1 MSYNNS
7 SITYDALGNPT
18 TYLDNTLTW
27 EKGRQLKS
35 YGSIASFEY
44 NGRGIR
50 TKKTTN
56 NLVTEYFLDG
66 TKILAQN
73 DKLMSESV
81 LTENLMEFLYGID
94 GVIGFKLNNNSYYYK
109 KNLQGDIIG
118 IYNSDLQLIA
128 KYAYDAWG
136 NHKISYLEG
145 SNFVDFNNE
154 SSYTNIS
161 NNNLY
166 IALKNPFR
174 YRSYY
179 YDQET
184 SLYYLNSR
192 YYDPRTGR
200 FINVDDLSVL
210 DITNIALNG
219 INLYAYCLNNPVND
233 IDSEGNLSWWQWL
246 LFGIGAV
253 LVIASAVV
261 LTIASGGTAL
271 GVFGTIAVGTA
282 KGVLIGAGVGTALG
296 AIGGGIYSAVTGADF
311 WSSVASGA
319 AMGFGIGAIIG
330 GLIGGSVAGIQVAN
344 AAKMWSK
351 GTFKS
356 GFQSMKYHFKTHVI
370 NQGYSK
376 NYSIIQYTNEALNF
390 SNKYSHLFKFDY
402 SNKYNMIRWIYGN
415 SDALGY
421 FDKLGKIITY
431 ILKR

>member
-44 NGRGIR
+44 NGQGIR

-73 DKLMSESV
+73 DKLMSDSV

-179 YDQET
+179 FDQET

-200 FINVDDLSVL
+200 FINVDDISVL
-210 DITNIALNG
+210 DITN
-219 INLYAYCLNNPVND
+219 
-233 IDSEGNLSWWQWL
+233 
-246 LFGIGAV
+246 
-253 LVIASAVV
+253 
-261 LTIASGGTAL
+261 
-271 GVFGTIAVGTA
+271 
-282 KGVLIGAGVGTALG
+282 K
-296 AIGGGIYSAVTGADF
+296 
-311 WSSVASGA
+311 
-319 AMGFGIGAIIG
+319 
-330 GLIGGSVAGIQVAN
+330 
-344 AAKMWSK
+344 
-351 GTFKS
+351 
-356 GFQSMKYHFKTHVI
+356 H
-370 NQGYSK
+370 
-376 NYSIIQYTNEALNF
+376 
-390 SNKYSHLFKFDY
+390 
-402 SNKYNMIRWIYGN
+402 
-415 SDALGY
+415 
-421 FDKLGKIITY
+421 
-431 ILKR
+431 

>member
-44 NGRGIR
+44 NGQGIR

-73 DKLMSESV
+73 DKLMSDSV

-154 SSYTNIS
+154 SSYTNTS

-200 FINVDDLSVL
+200 FINVDDISIL

-219 INLYAYCLNNPVND
+219 INLYSYCLNDPVNE
-233 IDSEGNLSWWQWL
+233 IDNSGNLPDWL
-246 LFGIGAV
+246 KWLIGGLALIGAV
-253 LVIASAVV
+253 I
-261 LTIASGGTAL
+261 LT
-271 GVFGTIAVGTA
+271 V
-282 KGVLIGAGVGTALG
+282 
-296 AIGGGIYSAVTGADF
+296 VTGGSLTPVFIGMGTSILGSGIIQGSITAINGDSF
-311 WSSVASGA
+311 WNGFVSGA
-319 AMGFGIGAIIG
+319 ADGAMWGGIFAFAGAAINTIRYFSSTTK
-330 GLIGGSVAGIQVAN
+330 LYRAVSVAEFNDIAKTGKFLSRGFSEGKYFATTKNN
-344 AAKMWSK
+344 AKIWGARLSGVNNYKLVKVRVSK
-351 GTFKS
+351 KLLKIS
-356 GFQSMKYHFKTHVI
+356 L
-370 NQGYSK
+370 K
-376 NYSIIQYTNEALNF
+376 N
-390 SNKYSHLFKFDY
+390 
-402 SNKYNMIRWIYGN
+402 N
-415 SDALGY
+415 SAYY
-421 FDKLGKIITY
+421 FDFLDTIGKRII
-431 ILKR
+431 